1 MPSHLRSIPCHTG
14 VPRALAPC
22 RSAAL
27 RHEPV
32 RHSSRREHAAQ
43 ARDFLLGVVIMH
55 RCPHEV
61 WQTAGF
67 HVEASRGHPRHRDI
81 DLGPS
86 QPTLDLVGLASGDG
100 EGDETTAFDALVL
113 DDHAGQGNL
122 FLARMKI
129 PHQRN
134 LIAVFC

>member
-1 MPSHLRSIPCHTG
+1 
-14 VPRALAPC
+14 
-22 RSAAL
+22 
-27 RHEPV
+27 
-32 RHSSRREHAAQ
+32 
-43 ARDFLLGVVIMH
+43 
-55 RCPHEV
+55 
-61 WQTAGF
+61 
-67 HVEASRGHPRHRDI
+67 
-81 DLGPS
+81 
-86 QPTLDLVGLASGDG
+86 LDLVGLASGDG